1 MAAALRASLADL
13 ADEAG
18 RLWSLTT
25 RLRDRIA
32 SEVAGARV
40 HGHPTQR
47 TPHLVAW
54 SVDGVDPEAL
64 LEALDERGFR
74 LDAGSVATGRTGE
87 PSPVLDAMGVK
98 NTVAFRMGLG
108 RTTTME
114 AVDGFMDEVRPLVE
128 RLARVQA
135 ASERAFGR
143 GAPPG

>member
-1 MAAALRASLADL
+1 MAAALQASRADT

-32 SEVAGARV
+32 SEVPGARV

-74 LDAGSVATGRTGE
+74 LDAGSVATGLTDE
-87 PSPVLDAMGVK
+87 PSPVLDAMGVQR
-98 NTVAFRMGLG
+98 TVAFRMGLG
-108 RTTTME
+108 RGTTQQ
-114 AVDGFMDEVRPLVE
+114 AVDRFVDELGPLVG

-135 ASERAFGR
+135 ASEQAFGR
-143 GAPPG
+143 GR

>member
-1 MAAALRASLADL
+1 MAAALEAARADM

-18 RLWSLTT
+18 RLWGLTT
-25 RLRDRIA
+25 RLRVRIA
-32 SEVAGARV
+32 AEVPGALV

-74 LDAGSVATGRTGE
+74 VDAGSVATGLPAE
-87 PSPVLDAMGVK
+87 PSAVLGAMGTP
-98 NTVAFRMGLG
+98 NTVAFRAGLG
-108 RTTTME
+108 RTTTAD
-114 AVDGFMDEVRPLVE
+114 AVDRFVDELTPLVE

-135 ASERAFGR
+135 ASERAFR
-143 GAPPG
+143 RE